1 MTNFDAIIHNTA
13 KMKSVISSS
22 VCALTCWEIILVAY
36 VSPVAATSPKA
47 KLER

>member
-13 KMKSVISSS
+13 KMKHVISSS

-36 VSPVAATSPKA
+36 VSPVAATSSKA